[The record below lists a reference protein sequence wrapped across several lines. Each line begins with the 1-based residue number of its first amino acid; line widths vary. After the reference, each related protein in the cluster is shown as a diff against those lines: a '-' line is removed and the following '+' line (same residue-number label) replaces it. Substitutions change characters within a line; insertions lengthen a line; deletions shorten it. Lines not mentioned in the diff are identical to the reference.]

1 MEQQLKKVVRKFTG
15 NYNNTFSVST
25 FFNRKKTYWNLE
37 LLKYLL
43 KLLLDLTFS
52 SSDLLLT
59 WFFNDGSWMEI
70 VLWETIM
77 VNLFSVFS
85 FEFSVF
91 VKDTHTRKMM
101 LVTNMLTMITKKSIK
116 TTVKFLNH
124 DIETFFYTV
133 LDLKSCVL
141 PLFELK
147 YVS

>member
-1 MEQQLKKVVRKFTG
+1 
-15 NYNNTFSVST
+15 
-25 FFNRKKTYWNLE
+25 
-37 LLKYLL
+37 
-43 KLLLDLTFS
+43 
-52 SSDLLLT
+52 
-59 WFFNDGSWMEI
+59 
-70 VLWETIM
+70 M

-124 DIETFFYTV
+124 DIETLFYTV
-133 LDLKSCVL
+133 LDLNSCVL
-141 PLFELK
+141 RLFELK